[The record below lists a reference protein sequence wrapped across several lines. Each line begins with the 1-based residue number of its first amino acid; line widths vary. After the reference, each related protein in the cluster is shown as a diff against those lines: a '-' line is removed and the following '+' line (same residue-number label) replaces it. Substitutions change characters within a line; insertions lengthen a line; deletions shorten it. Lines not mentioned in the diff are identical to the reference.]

1 MYVLLSQC
9 VLLSVGT
16 ETCSR
21 MEEEPPEGLLQPELG
36 KTSVITHVGPAA
48 IIIAILVISY
58 LNTVASLFCSIV

>member
-16 ETCSR
+16 ETCSS

-48 IIIAILVISY
+48 IIIVILVIS
-58 LNTVASLFCSIV
+58 